1 MSRPMEPHLLQQSD
15 VMWNIGL
22 GCIASKCYRTQLPR
36 SLTLEIH
43 SINRLSTNAIRTLCS
58 RTVGCNQTGI
68 TFSLT
73 FNRMC
78 LEIEALD
85 ITQPARYELEHR
97 YHPAEQ

>member
-1 MSRPMEPHLLQQSD
+1 MARPMEPHLLQQSD
-15 VMWNIGL
+15 VIWNIGL
-22 GCIASKCYRTQLPR
+22 GCIDSKCYRTQLLR

-43 SINRLSTNAIRTLCS
+43 SINRLLTTAIRTLCS

-78 LEIEALD
+78 LEIEML
-85 ITQPARYELEHR
+85 TLSKLLVMN
-97 YHPAEQ
+97 